1 MATGIIHLVR
11 SQKLTFPNAFR
22 HNPKLHVDPELN
34 YLSVFFVSGPELF
47 LSFDDKLSYFHE
59 M

>member
-47 LSFDDKLSYFHE
+47 LFFSKY
-59 M
+59 